1 MPNGLVEMDPERV
14 IEFGETLPLD
24 TQEILYYITQ
34 IDQKE
39 IYYQLSIS

>member
-1 MPNGLVEMDPERV
+1 MPNGLVEMDSERV

-24 TQEILYYITQ
+24 TQEILYYIALT
-34 IDQKE
+34 DQKE